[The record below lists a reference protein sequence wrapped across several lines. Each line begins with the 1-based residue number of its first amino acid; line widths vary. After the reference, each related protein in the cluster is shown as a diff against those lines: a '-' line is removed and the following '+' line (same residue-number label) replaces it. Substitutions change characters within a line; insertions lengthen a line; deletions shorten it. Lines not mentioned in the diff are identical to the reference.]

1 MSINKKYLDL
11 WPQNVIPYIKMK
23 DYEAAKYEADRLMAQ
38 LTDEL
43 GFRKLSYK
51 FWKLIGL
58 GRSR

>member
-11 WPQNVIPYIKMK
+11 WSQNVLPYIKMK

-51 FWKLIGL
+51 FWKLY
-58 GRSR
+58 S